1 MVKHNYRELEVW
13 KRSRELVKEI
23 YKLVAQFPASEL
35 YGLSQQMRRSA
46 ISVPSNIAE
55 GSAYCSEKNFGRH
68 LSISL
73 GSLYEL
79 ETQVLL
85 GVDLKLI
92 SEKHAEPLAEQII
105 VLQRMV
111 AKLRQK
117 ILSNDI

>member
-55 GSAYCSEKNFGRH
+55 GSAYSSEKNFGRH
-68 LSISL
+68 LSLSL

>member
-13 KRSRELVKEI
+13 KRSRELVKDI

-55 GSAYCSEKNFGRH
+55 GSAYSSEKNFGRH

-92 SEKHAEPLAEQII
+92 SEKHAEPIAEQII
-105 VLQRMV
+105 LLQRMV

-117 ILSNDI
+117 ILSNEI

>member
-13 KRSRELVKEI
+13 KKSRELVKDI

-55 GSAYCSEKNFGRH
+55 GSAYSSEKNFGRH

-79 ETQVLL
+79 ETQLLL

-117 ILSNDI
+117 ILSNEV